1 MCPDCKARQQL
12 ARDAL
17 YRAKVGEAL
26 GHVVKGAAEMVGL
39 KDKTGSAELAEEQA
53 PRAERRGKKGA
64 TPTE

>member
-26 GHVVKGAAEMVGL
+26 GHVVKGAAELAGL
-39 KDKTGSAELAEEQA
+39 KDKTGSAELVEQQT
-53 PRAERRGKKGA
+53 PRAERRIKKGA

>member
-1 MCPDCKARQQL
+1 MCPDCEARQRL

-26 GHVVKGAAEMVGL
+26 GHVVKGAAELVGL
-39 KDKTGSAELAEEQA
+39 KEKTGSAELAEEQA
-53 PRAERRGKKGA
+53 PRAERRAKKGA